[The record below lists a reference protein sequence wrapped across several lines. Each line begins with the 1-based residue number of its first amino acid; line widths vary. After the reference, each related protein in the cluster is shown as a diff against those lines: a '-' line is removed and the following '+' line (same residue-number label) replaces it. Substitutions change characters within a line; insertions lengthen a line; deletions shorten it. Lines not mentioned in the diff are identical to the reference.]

1 MSETALPDIIDF
13 VRCMVKNCDARENAL
28 QEALPRWVGRAEH
41 AEVEVALKAEVERW
55 KMGCDK
61 AATAFL
67 NTVQEEKP

>member
-41 AEVEVALKAEVERW
+41 AEVEVALKAEVER
-55 KMGCDK
+55 
-61 AATAFL
+61 
-67 NTVQEEKP
+67 